1 MTIKV
6 DSDNLKE
13 GLLGLVIALVEII
26 KDVLQKQAIHRLDG
40 GSLSEEEA
48 EKLGLAFMQLD
59 ETIEKIKKE
68 NNLEKTAGKIRAD
81 LDNLVNDTIE
91 QLMPINDTMKRIRQE
106 AKKIPQQPIHINDT
120 MEQLM
125 PIKSGKEVLQH
136 A

>member
-26 KDVLQKQAIHRLDG
+26 KEVLEKQAIYRLESN
-40 GSLSEEEA
+40 SLSKVDA

-68 NNLEKTAGKIRAD
+68 NNLEKTADKIRND
-81 LDNLVNDTIE
+81 LDNLVDESITK
-91 QLMPINDTMKRIRQE
+91 LIN
-106 AKKIPQQPIHINDT
+106 P
-120 MEQLM
+120 L
-125 PIKSGKEVLQH
+125 LL
-136 A
+136 

>member
-59 ETIEKIKKE
+59 ETIEKIKK
-68 NNLEKTAGKIRAD
+68 KIIWKKQQERYG
-81 LDNLVNDTIE
+81 LIWTIW
-91 QLMPINDTMKRIRQE
+91 
-106 AKKIPQQPIHINDT
+106 
-120 MEQLM
+120 
-125 PIKSGKEVLQH
+125 
-136 A
+136 

>member
-26 KDVLQKQAIHRLDG
+26 KDVLQKQAVHRLDS
-40 GSLSEEEA
+40 GSLSEGDA

-68 NNLEKTAGKIRAD
+68 NNLEKTADKIRAD
-81 LDNLVNDTIE
+81 LDNLVNNTLE
-91 QLMPINDTMKRIRQE
+91 QLIPVNKMLTETKKESISY
-106 AKKIPQQPIHINDT
+106 AK
-120 MEQLM
+120 
-125 PIKSGKEVLQH
+125 
-136 A
+136 

>member
-26 KDVLQKQAIHRLDG
+26 KEVLQKQAIYRLEG
-40 GSLSEEEA
+40 GSLREEEA

-68 NNLEKTAGKIRAD
+68 NNLEKTADKIRAD
-81 LDNLVNDTIE
+81 LDNLVGDTINKLVPIE
-91 QLMPINDTMKRIRQE
+91 Q
-106 AKKIPQQPIHINDT
+106 
-120 MEQLM
+120 
-125 PIKSGKEVLQH
+125 IKSE

>member
-26 KDVLQKQAIHRLDG
+26 KEVLQKQAVHRLDG

-68 NNLEKTAGKIRAD
+68 NNLEKTADKIRAD

-120 MEQLM
+120 MEQII